1 MAKEKEKIEGK
12 GVLFSGIVNVCG
24 ESDVGKTTF
33 ALGTGAMPERILFI
47 DDDVKGQAIVRDL
60 TAAGYPL
67 GKYVNLVSATE
78 GMRELEFHTYCIDM
92 IDAIE
97 PGMYDVIVWDTFTR
111 FEKSFHPWVL
121 THMKDFRDQWSP
133 SGVIKGSEVWI
144 EAQKYESTVLDK
156 LQTKAPLVIV
166 VSHMKDENRNG
177 VRTGKRIPDCMK
189 PVIQKSTLRI
199 LFRHSENSSAIPT
212 GLVLKRVG
220 KRIVTGNG
228 IETTNVLPRR
238 VENLDWNKIREF
250 WSNPI
255 GNAVPTK
262 EQTPNQFEMSLL
274 DSSVLT
280 NDQRLVMQLA
290 LKGVGDNE
298 EDDDAEGAVLLKAD
312 MQGMHADGKTFVEI
326 AQAYNISVKDVIE
339 VLK

>member
-1 MAKEKEKIEGK
+1 MAKEKEKTDGN
-12 GVLFSGIVNVCG
+12 GVLFRGIVNICG

-33 ALGTGAMPERILFI
+33 ALGTGVMPEKILFI
-47 DDDVKGQAIVRDL
+47 DDDVKGQAIARDL
-60 TAAGYPL
+60 ADAGYPL
-67 GKYVNLVSATE
+67 GKYVNLVASTA
-78 GMRELEFHTYCIDM
+78 GLKELEFHEHCIKM
-92 IDAIE
+92 IDDIK
-97 PGMYDVIVWDTFTR
+97 PGEYDVIVWDTFTR

-144 EAQKYESTVLDK
+144 EAQKYESSVLDR

-199 LFRHSENSSAIPT
+199 LFRHSENSSAVPT

-220 KRIVTGNG
+220 KRVVTSNG

-238 VENLDWNKIREF
+238 VENLDWSKIRDF
-250 WSNPI
+250 WNNPI
-255 GNAVPTK
+255 GNATPTK

-290 LKGVGDNE
+290 LKGVGDSE
-298 EDDDAEGAVLLKAD
+298 EDEDAEGSALLKSD
-312 MQGMHADGKTFVEI
+312 MEAMHADGKTFVEI

-339 VLK
+339 VLR